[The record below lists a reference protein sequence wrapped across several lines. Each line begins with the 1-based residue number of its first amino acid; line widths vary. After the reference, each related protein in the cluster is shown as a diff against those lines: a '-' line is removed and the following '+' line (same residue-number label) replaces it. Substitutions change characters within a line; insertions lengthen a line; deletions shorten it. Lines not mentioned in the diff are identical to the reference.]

1 MLRARG
7 LVKGS
12 HEEWLQAAVT
22 WGVGGRRDPPRL
34 FIRMTSSVGI
44 LDLSWEG
51 GTLLWAHGGPNPST
65 TAGHFSSLGWA
76 LCSEALPLQ
85 VQVQ

>member
-1 MLRARG
+1 MAATC
-7 LVKGS
+7 S
-12 HEEWLQAAVT
+12 H
-22 WGVGGRRDPPRL
+22 VGGGRGDPPRL
-34 FIRMTSSVGI
+34 FTLMMSSMGI

-51 GTLLWAHGGPNPST
+51 GILLWAHGGPNPST

-76 LCSEALPLQ
+76 LCSEASPLQ